1 MDLNKLK
8 TIIYFVMVDLDKTD
22 VKCYD
27 TEIILYEKT
36 HAQVMF
42 FLTKNNK
49 KYYILENIYY
59 NDDIELVSKQ
69 ITENIIINMKYK

>member
-59 NDDIELVSKQ
+59 DDDIELVSKQ
-69 ITENIIINMKYK
+69 ITENIIINMKHK

>member
-59 NDDIELVSKQ
+59 DDDIELVSKQ
-69 ITENIIINMKYK
+69 ITDNIIINMKYK

>member
-49 KYYILENIYY
+49 KYYVLENIYY
-59 NDDIELVSKQ
+59 DDDIELVSKQ
-69 ITENIIINMKYK
+69 ITDNIIINMKYK

>member
-1 MDLNKLK
+1 MDLNNLK

-27 TEIILYEKT
+27 SEIILYEKT

-49 KYYILENIYY
+49 KYYVLENIYY
-59 NDDIELVSKQ
+59 DDDIELVSKS
-69 ITENIIINMKYK
+69 ITENILLNMKYK

>member
-49 KYYILENIYY
+49 KYCILENIYY
-59 NDDIELVSKQ
+59 DDDIELVSKQ
-69 ITENIIINMKYK
+69 ITDNIIINMKYK